1 MSEAELRTAV
11 ASHRWLQSLRLR
23 ADLVTPGLKPE
34 PQLQAEER
42 ALLDTLN
49 LKGAHVLEIGAGN
62 GAFSFAALRRGAARV
77 LATDHLAW
85 TLPGSDALSAT
96 QWAAH
101 ALGAGAGLAG
111 LEIAPLDPRELTP
124 RFDRFHVVMATACF
138 EQLFNPIQALR
149 GMRSVTERVLLIET
163 LQDGLADARP
173 LMMGHGQTLP
183 IGGPEGSWVF
193 GWAPNPPLMRQLL
206 TDLGFSRVLYRN
218 HPTLG
223 AARGLYAAFLPEA
236 PDGLLEGF
244 HTPWVSLTH
253 PVAG

>member
-1 MSEAELRTAV
+1 MSDAELRTAITG
-11 ASHRWLQSLRLR
+11 HRWLQSLRLR
-23 ADLVTPGLKPE
+23 PDLLTPGLKPE
-34 PQLQAEER
+34 AQLQAEEE
-42 ALLDTLN
+42 ALLGTLN

-62 GAFSFAALRRGAARV
+62 GAFSFAALRRGAARA

-101 ALGAGAGLAG
+101 ALGAA
-111 LEIAPLDPRELTP
+111 LETAPLDPRELTP
-124 RFDRFHVVMATACF
+124 RFGDFHVVMATACF
-138 EQLFNPIQALR
+138 DQLFNPIQALR
-149 GMRSVTERVLLIET
+149 GMRSVTQRVLLLET

-173 LMMGHGQTLP
+173 LMMGHGQVLP
-183 IGGPEGSWVF
+183 IGGPGGSWVF
-193 GWAPNPPLMRQLL
+193 GWAPNPPLMIHLL
-206 TDLGFSRVLYRN
+206 TDLGFNRVLYRN

-244 HTPWVSLTH
+244 HSPWISLTH
-253 PVAG
+253 PQAG

>member
-11 ASHRWLQSLRLR
+11 AGHRWLQSLRLR
-23 ADLVTPGLKPE
+23 ADLLTPGLKPE
-34 PQLQAEER
+34 AQLQAEEA
-42 ALLDTLN
+42 ALFDTLN
-49 LKGAHVLEIGAGN
+49 LKGAHLLEIGAGN

-101 ALGAGAGLAG
+101 ALGAAI
-111 LEIAPLDPRELTP
+111 ETAPLDPRELTP
-124 RFDRFHVVMATACF
+124 RFGSFHVVLATACF

-173 LMMGHGQTLP
+173 LMMGHGQVLP
-183 IGGPEGSWVF
+183 IGGPEGAWVF
-193 GWAPNPPLMRQLL
+193 GWAPNLPLMTQLL
-206 TDLGFSRVLYRN
+206 MDLGFNRLFYRN

-244 HTPWVSLTH
+244 QAPWINVTPA
-253 PVAG
+253 PAA

>member
-34 PQLQAEER
+34 AQLQAEET

-62 GAFSFAALRRGAARV
+62 GAFSFAALRRGATRV

-101 ALGAGAGLAG
+101 ALGAD
-111 LEIAPLDPRELTP
+111 LEMAPLDPRELTP
-124 RFDRFHVVMATACF
+124 RFGNFHVVMATACF
-138 EQLFNPIQALR
+138 DQLFNPIQALR

-163 LQDGLADARP
+163 LQEGLSDPRP
-173 LMMGHGQTLP
+173 LMMGHGQVLP

-193 GWAPNPPLMRQLL
+193 GWAPNPAVMTHLL
-206 TDLGFSRVLYRN
+206 TDLGFSRVLYRD

-223 AARGLYAAFLPEA
+223 AARGLYAAFLPAA

-244 HTPWVSLTH
+244 HTPWISLT
-253 PVAG
+253 PPPAA

>member
-1 MSEAELRTAV
+1 MSEAELRAAV
-11 ASHRWLQSLRLR
+11 AGHRWLQSLRLR
-23 ADLVTPGLKPE
+23 PDLVTPGLKPE
-34 PQLQAEER
+34 AQLQAEEA

-49 LKGAHVLEIGAGN
+49 LKGAHVLEVGAGN

-101 ALGAGAGLAG
+101 ALGAS
-111 LEIAPLDPRELTP
+111 LEMSPLDPRELTP
-124 RFDRFHVVMATACF
+124 RFGNFHVVMATACF

-149 GMRSVTERVLLIET
+149 GMRAVTERVLLIET
-163 LQDGLADARP
+163 LQDGLADTRP

-183 IGGPEGSWVF
+183 IGGPEGAWVF
-193 GWAPNPPLMRQLL
+193 GWAPNRPLMTHLL
-206 TDLGFSRVLYRN
+206 TDLGFNRVLYRD

-223 AARGLYAAFLPEA
+223 TARGLYAAFLPEA

-244 HTPWVSLTH
+244 HTPWINLTH
-253 PVAG
+253 PQAA

>member
-11 ASHRWLQSLRLR
+11 AGHRWLQSLRLR
-23 ADLVTPGLKPE
+23 PDLVTPGLKPE
-34 PQLQAEER
+34 AQLKAEEA
-42 ALLDTLN
+42 ALFDTLN
-49 LKGAHVLEIGAGN
+49 LKGAHLLEIGAGN

-101 ALGAGAGLAG
+101 ALGAGI
-111 LEIAPLDPRELTP
+111 EMSPLDPRELTP
-124 RFDRFHVVMATACF
+124 RFGSFHVVMATACF
-138 EQLFNPIQALR
+138 DQLFNPIQALR

-173 LMMGHGQTLP
+173 LMMGHGQVLP

-193 GWAPNPPLMRQLL
+193 GWGPNLPLMTQLL
-206 TDLGFSRVLYRN
+206 TDLGFSRVLYRH

-244 HTPWVSLTH
+244 HTPWINVTS
-253 PVAG
+253 PQAA